1 MEQRRDEQPM
11 AIDPA
16 RLAVSEELLGEGSYG
31 RVVAVEAIVQAM
43 GRHCGSEGVQNAG
56 CAALWDLGRSNS
68 DMQQRINS
76 IGGKLER
83 SSTGGRGTAVSVTL
97 PLVPHR

>member
-1 MEQRRDEQPM
+1 VEDAPLSSSQRHHLFLTVKEALHNIVKHAGATEAWLLVRLGGGQL
-11 AIDPA
+11 AIRVEDN
-16 RLAVSEELLGEGSYG
+16 G
-31 RVVAVEAIVQAM
+31 RGIS
-43 GRHCGSEGVQNAG
+43 GGPSGGDGTGN
-56 CAALWDLGRSNS
+56 
-68 DMQQRINS
+68 MQQRINS